1 MTDCEDKALRIV
13 LFMLTDQQV
22 AVRARVLHSQLGQ
35 ALLNPGKRET
45 ERLLT
50 CVQVVAVISQG
61 EGSVK
66 ADAPT
71 ESQAGTHK
79 TRTEQAATWSYT
91 STGATVSH
99 YTNTSFP
106 FIV

>member
-1 MTDCEDKALRIV
+1 MRNKHSTEDSSLHVDRS
-13 LFMLTDQQV
+13 TSGGPGE
-22 AVRARVLHSQLGQ
+22 RVLHSELGQ